1 MTPEDKRLKITAPIP
16 IDRALKMYG
25 VNSEAELI
33 SLLRDK
39 FDSYSKHFLQN
50 QEKKSINSK
59 LILLIVF
66 VLLVG
71 GYLMFSE
78 NLVELFSNI

>member
-1 MTPEDKRLKITAPIP
+1 MTPEEKRLKITSPIP
-16 IDRALKMYG
+16 LDRALKMYG
-25 VNSEAELI
+25 VNSEAELM

-50 QEKKSINSK
+50 QEKKSVSYK

-66 VLLVG
+66 VLLIG
-71 GYLMFSE
+71 CYFMFSE
-78 NLVELFSNI
+78 SFMQLIK

>member
-1 MTPEDKRLKITAPIP
+1 MTPEEKRLKITSPIP
-16 IDRALKMYG
+16 LDRALKMYG
-25 VNSEAELI
+25 VNSEAELM

-50 QEKKSINSK
+50 QEKKSVSYK

-66 VLLVG
+66 ILLIG
-71 GYLMFSE
+71 CYFMFSE
-78 NLVELFSNI
+78 RFMQLIK

>member
-1 MTPEDKRLKITAPIP
+1 MTPEEKRLKITSPIP
-16 IDRALKMYG
+16 LDRALKMYG
-25 VNSEAELI
+25 VNSEAELM

-50 QEKKSINSK
+50 QEKKSVSYK

-66 VLLVG
+66 ILLIG
-71 GYLMFSE
+71 CYFMFSE
-78 NLVELFSNI
+78 SFMQLIK